1 MTPRT
6 ILAALGAFA
15 AGAVLTLAA
24 TDALARPARA
34 AAPSSYTNG
43 AYGFSLT
50 PPSFANAEKESGIQT
65 AMFFAPG
72 KNGFAANLGVMV
84 QTVKM
89 TLDEYVTLSRGQFE
103 KGGIKIST
111 EAKMKVSGRDA
122 VLWEYEGAAKERKM
136 KWMALAVIDADRV
149 FLITGT
155 STQDDYEALSKE
167 FKASLASFKILD

>member
-1 MTPRT
+1 MMPRT

-34 AAPSSYTNG
+34 AAPSSYSNG
-43 AYGFSLT
+43 VYGFSIT
-50 PPSFANAEKESGIQT
+50 PPAYPRVEKDSGTQT

-72 KNGFAANLGVMV
+72 KNNFAGNLGIMV

-89 TLDEYVTLSRGQFE
+89 TLEDYVKLSRDQFE
-103 KGGIKIST
+103 KGGLKVGT

-122 VLWEYEGAAKERKM
+122 VLWEYEGASQGRKL
-136 KWMALAVIDADRV
+136 KFMALAVVDADRV
-149 FLITGT
+149 FLVTGT

-167 FKASLASFKILD
+167 FRASIDSFKIQE